1 MAGRTVRVMIDSV
14 VAILLGVGIGLF
26 SGLFGVGGSSI
37 STPLLRIVLGTSPLI
52 ALGSPLPVALPTA
65 LSGSVVYRREGFING
80 RAVTWSIA
88 GGVPTIVAGAL
99 LTSWVP
105 AHGLMYL
112 VAVSVMF
119 AGLQMYRSRPLAQ
132 VDGQVPVDPRWA
144 NPSVPL
150 LVAAAA
156 VIGFLSGL
164 LANGGGF
171 LLVPVFV
178 LLFGARLR
186 EAAAT
191 SLPCVAAMAVP
202 GTITHALLGHVDWL
216 LALELSIGVVP
227 ATYVGARAS
236 IWLRNV
242 RLRKPFGVFMVVFGV
257 YFFFREL
264 LRG

>member
-1 MAGRTVRVMIDSV
+1 VID
-14 VAILLGVGIGLF
+14 AILAVLLGVAIGLF

-37 STPLLRIVLGTSPLI
+37 STPLLRIVLGTAPFI

-65 LSGSVVYRREGFING
+65 LSGSIVYRREGLINE
-80 RAVTWSIA
+80 RAVAWTIA
-88 GGVPTIVAGAL
+88 GGLPTVVAGSL
-99 LTSWVP
+99 LTSQIS
-105 AHGLMYL
+105 AHWLMYL

-119 AGLQMYRSRPLAQ
+119 AGIQMYRSRPMAQ
-132 VDGQVPVDPRWA
+132 IDGQVPVDPRWVR
-144 NPSVPL
+144 PSAPL
-150 LVAAAA
+150 LASSAAI
-156 VIGFLSGL
+156 VGFLSGL

-171 LLVPVFV
+171 LLVPIFV

-216 LALELSIGVVP
+216 LALELSAGVVP
-227 ATYVGARAS
+227 ATYLGARAS

-242 RLRKPFGVFMVVFGV
+242 RLRKPFAIFMAVFGV
-257 YFFFREL
+257 YFFVREL
-264 LRG
+264 LTG